1 MIEPENRNA
10 MKQIHLLLPLLIF
23 ILYGCARGEKALQK
37 GKYDQALRVSA
48 NRLKRHSSDTKAQ
61 KVFMA
66 AHKETERIYQS
77 NIQRYIAENQPFKW
91 ESVLYQYQQLQ
102 KNQEALTKCKACL
115 ELLNSP
121 PNSYAEIIEKVKTL
135 AADERYQAGLE
146 AFKHKDNRAF
156 AEEAFDHFLK
166 VKQLSKSYKDVDDNL
181 ISAKEYAVLRIV
193 IEPLTEDERLSDAE
207 YEYLQKQMDEEF
219 FENRSP
225 HELVRFQNP
234 AAAQEDS
241 LPSHHVL
248 RIYFTGQSSLRES
261 TGSTDVTV
269 ESSTKYKVGTKKIN
283 DTTLVD
289 VMEPVKGT
297 LTTNYR
303 KREKNA
309 ELEYEIIDLDNDC
322 VIHRDGF
329 RGSAEWKEEWETFSG
344 DERALNGKVLTSSP
358 TLFPASDWDL
368 FKDISRSAARQIY
381 YRIHY
386 FYKKPLPVYTCLP
399 KNSR

>member
-1 MIEPENRNA
+1 MIQPENRNA
-10 MKQIHLLLPLLIF
+10 MKQICLLLLL
-23 ILYGCARGEKALQK
+23 LTPMLHGCVKGEKALQN
-37 GKYDQALRVSA
+37 GKYHQALRVSA
-48 NRLKRHSSDTKAQ
+48 NRLKRHPTDTKAQ
-61 KVFMA
+61 KIFRA
-66 AHKETERIYQS
+66 AHQETERVYQD
-77 NIQRYIAENQPFKW
+77 NIQRYITQNQPFKW

-102 KNQEALTKCKACL
+102 KHEQAFTKCNACL
-115 ELLNSP
+115 ELLNSS

-135 AADERYQAGLE
+135 AADERYQAGLG
-146 AFKHKDNRAF
+146 AFSHKDNRVL
-156 AEEAFDHFLK
+156 AEEAVNHFLK
-166 VKQLSKSYKDVDDNL
+166 AKQLSQSYKDINDHL
-181 ISAKEYAVLRIV
+181 ALAKEYAVLRII
-193 IEPLTEDERLSDAE
+193 IEPLTEDERLSDTE
-207 YEYLQKQMDEEF
+207 YEYLQKRLNEAF

-225 HELVRFQNP
+225 HELVRFHNP
-234 AAAQEDS
+234 TAAQEDS

-248 RIYFTGQSSLRES
+248 RIYFTGQSWLRES

-283 DTTLVD
+283 DTTVVD
-289 VMEPVKGT
+289 IMEPVKGT

-329 RGSAEWKEEWETFSG
+329 RGSGEWKEEWETFSG

-381 YRIHY
+381 YRIHS
-386 FYKKPLPVYTCLP
+386 FYKKPLPVYPCLP

>member
-1 MIEPENRNA
+1 
-10 MKQIHLLLPLLIF
+10 MKQICLLLILLISM
-23 ILYGCARGEKALQK
+23 LYACARGEKALLK

-48 NRLKRHSSDTKAQ
+48 NRLKRHPTDTKAQ
-61 KVFMA
+61 KVFTA
-66 AHKETERIYQS
+66 AHKETERVYQG
-77 NIQRYIAENQPFKW
+77 NIQRYIVENQPFKW

-102 KNQEALTKCKACL
+102 KNEEALTKCNACL
-115 ELLNSP
+115 PLLNSP

-135 AADERYQAGLE
+135 AASERYKAGLE
-146 AFKHKDNRAF
+146 AFKHKDNRVLS
-156 AEEAFDHFLK
+156 EEALNHFLK
-166 VKQLSKSYKDVDDNL
+166 VKQLSQSYKDIDYNL
-181 ISAKEYAVLRIV
+181 ISAKEHAVLRVV
-193 IEPLTEDERLSDAE
+193 IEPLTEDERMSDAE
-207 YEYLQKQMDEEF
+207 YEHLQKQMDEAF

-225 HELVRFQNP
+225 HELVRFHNP

-248 RIYFTGQSSLRES
+248 RIYFTGQSWLRES
-261 TGSTDVTV
+261 TGSTDVTI

-283 DTTLVD
+283 DTTVVD

-309 ELEYEIIDLDNDC
+309 ELEYEIIDLDNNC

-368 FKDISRSAARQIY
+368 FKDISRSAASQIY
-381 YRIHY
+381 YRIHH
-386 FYKKPLPVYTCLP
+386 FYKKPLPVYSCLP